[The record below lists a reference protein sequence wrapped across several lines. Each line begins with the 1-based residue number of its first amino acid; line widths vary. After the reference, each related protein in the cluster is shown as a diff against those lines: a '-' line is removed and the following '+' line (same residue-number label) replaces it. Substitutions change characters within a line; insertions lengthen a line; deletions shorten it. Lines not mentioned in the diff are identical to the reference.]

1 MESRGRTAVVVV
13 NPTKV
18 DVEAVRET
26 LGEAARASGVAE
38 PELVETTAEDPG
50 QGQARAAV
58 EAGAELVCA
67 LGGDG
72 TVRAVAEALVG
83 TDVALGLLPGGTG
96 NLLAR
101 NLTGGVDSLEDAAR
115 TAFAGADRRI
125 DVGWLVS
132 DPTPD
137 QLHGLPTPADNVHLF
152 AVMAGVGFDAQMMA
166 DAPEG
171 VKAKVG
177 WAAYVVSGRK
187 HLTDEPFSHHLD
199 VDGETLAEGP
209 ARTVVVGNC
218 GELTGG
224 MVLFPDADLDD
235 GRLDIATMSPESLTQ
250 WIAETARVL
259 TGRTEGPH
267 LARTHGRDVLLRI
280 DPPQL
285 CEVDGD
291 VLTEASV
298 VRFVVAPSALT
309 VRVAR

>member
-1 MESRGRTAVVVV
+1 MVV
-13 NPTKV
+13 NPLKV
-18 DVEAVRET
+18 DVDEVRGS
-26 LGEAARASGVAE
+26 LDEAASAAGLHGVD
-38 PELVETTAEDPG
+38 LVETTADDPG
-50 QGQARAAV
+50 HGQTREAV
-58 EAGAELVCA
+58 EAGADLVCA

-72 TVRAVAEALVG
+72 TVRAVAQELVG

-115 TAFAGADRRI
+115 TAFTGRDRRI
-125 DVGWLVS
+125 DVGWLVT
-132 DPTPD
+132 DPEEG
-137 QLHGLPTPADNVHLF
+137 QLTGLPRPAENAHLF

-171 VKAKVG
+171 VKAKAG
-177 WAAYVVSGRK
+177 WAAYVMSGRK
-187 HLTDEPFSHHLD
+187 HLFDEPFRHELQ
-199 VDGETLAEGP
+199 VDGETLATGD

-224 MVLFPDADLDD
+224 MVLFPDASFDD
-235 GRLDIATMSPESLTQ
+235 GRLDVATLSPQSLTQ
-250 WIAETARVL
+250 WAAEAARVL

-267 LARTHGRDVLLRI
+267 LARTHGRDVLLRV

-291 VLTEASV
+291 VLEEASV
-298 VRFVVAPSALT
+298 VRFVIAPRSLT
-309 VRVAR
+309 VRVRES